1 MELSHKVG
9 PVDIIEMTPAFT
21 GDACKVS
28 LDKQV
33 KDLLALLRK
42 RVEAADFFLVNLLVY
57 VEIGLEFNEG

>member
-9 PVDIIEMTPAFT
+9 PVDLIEMTPDFT

-28 LDKQV
+28 LDQQV

-42 RVEAADFFLVNLLVY
+42 RVEAADFFLVNLLV
-57 VEIGLEFNEG
+57 